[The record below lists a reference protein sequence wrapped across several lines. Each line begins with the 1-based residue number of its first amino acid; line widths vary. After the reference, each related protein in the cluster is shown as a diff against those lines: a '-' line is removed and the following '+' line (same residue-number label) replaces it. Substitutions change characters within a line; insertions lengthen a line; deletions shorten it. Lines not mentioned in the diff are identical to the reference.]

1 MAIYVQDLVFSI
13 LMKSLHRFYQL
24 KMIGND
30 GVQRFRIVYLKD
42 KIEVAVVR
50 LSIDTTLGD
59 TFTKNFAE

>member
-1 MAIYVQDLVFSI
+1 
-13 LMKSLHRFYQL
+13 
-24 KMIGND
+24 MIGND
-30 GVQRFRIVYLKD
+30 GVQRCRIVYLED